1 MAQCRQ
7 RYKAFKVLA
16 LLCRLSYLDYIH
28 HTACVSYAGSI
39 GCNLLAF
46 GVAEAEGAAAEAVGA
61 AAEAAGAAVVA
72 LEVVVEEVFVLVV
85 AFELAVTGAGLLLF
99 VDTLFVG
106 AEAAEGVVAEGDA
119 DVVDGG
125 DADVVG
131 EGDADLV
138 PEGVAVGVAEGD
150 ETEADEGPA
159 AATESKLST
168 PERDAHKRPTL
179 MLTTCACTCAQQTK
193 DPPVSTC
200 CRYLGWKRKFNGVM
214 LS

>member
-1 MAQCRQ
+1 VAQCRQ

-61 AAEAAGAAVVA
+61 AVVA
-72 LEVVVEEVFVLVV
+72 LEVVAEEAFVLVV
-85 AFELAVTGAGLLLF
+85 AFELAVAGAGLLLF

-106 AEAAEGVVAEGDA
+106 AEAAEEVVAEGDA

-131 EGDADLV
+131 EGVADLV
-138 PEGVAVGVAEGD
+138 PEGVAVGAAEGD
-150 ETEADEGPA
+150 ETEEDEGPA
-159 AATESKLST
+159 AAIESKLST
-168 PERDAHKRPTL
+168 NVTRTSGQHW
-179 MLTTCACTCAQQTK
+179 C
-193 DPPVSTC
+193 
-200 CRYLGWKRKFNGVM
+200 
-214 LS
+214 

>member
-1 MAQCRQ
+1 MTDGVEEAEVSPA
-7 RYKAFKVLA
+7 YTIVA
-16 LLCRLSYLDYIH
+16 LLAPAAVYTEADCSAD
-28 HTACVSYAGSI
+28 TV
-39 GCNLLAF
+39 AF

-159 AATESKLST
+159 A
-168 PERDAHKRPTL
+168 
-179 MLTTCACTCAQQTK
+179 
-193 DPPVSTC
+193 VSTC